1 MSELITQF
9 QENLKKVGIT
19 SNNQILGFLYHTA
32 AMPTLLSFINKDE
45 SLIKPLLPL
54 INDYQPKIEEVKWL
68 DADSLV
74 FSAKIFK
81 EYYLNS
87 SIKSDDILY
96 PETEIV
102 QGLIESETKN
112 KYQEFSSIET
122 PYNTNLRI
130 LKLLESIGEIIS
142 NYGDFNSN
150 PFGVIS
156 IGYEHSNFWKNT
168 PDVLCYT
175 KSVTLSNV
183 FPTYL
188 ADVINT
194 FPCPDANN
202 SNPNLWI
209 LSKEIFNR
217 MHDEKYGLDLET
229 KKWVWSIHNYIFYIN
244 DPDRIELIAKYQKH
258 EGLNE
263 MLSDIFKNIG
273 GLSGSLK
280 SSEFIYVH
288 SYSDWDKWDVFIND
302 VNSKVK
308 DDFGISIKN
317 ISSSIGEGHW
327 YISYRFINAVM
338 LYLKKTDA
346 KKKFKFW

>member
-1 MSELITQF
+1 MNELEQF
-9 QENLKKVGIT
+9 QKNLKKVGII
-19 SNNQILGFLYHTA
+19 SHNQILGFLYHTA

-45 SLIKPLLPL
+45 SIIKPLLPL
-54 INDYQPKIEEVKWL
+54 INNYQPKIEEVEWL
-68 DADSLV
+68 DADSLL

-102 QGLIESETKN
+102 QGLIESETEN
-112 KYQEFSSIET
+112 KYEDFSSIEN
-122 PYNTNLRI
+122 PYNTNSRI

-142 NYGDFNSN
+142 DNGDFNSN
-150 PFGVIS
+150 PLDVVS
-156 IGYEHSNFWKNT
+156 LGYEHSNFWKNT
-168 PDVLCYT
+168 PDGLCYT
-175 KSVTLSNV
+175 KSVTLSNI

-188 ADVINT
+188 VDVINT
-194 FPCPDANN
+194 FPSPNANN
-202 SNPNLWI
+202 SDPNLWL

-244 DPDRIELIAKYQKH
+244 DPEKIELIAKYQTH

-273 GLSGSLK
+273 GLSGNLK
-280 SSEFIYVH
+280 SSKFEYIHNYP
-288 SYSDWDKWDVFIND
+288 DWDKWDVFLN
-302 VNSKVK
+302 NLNNKVK
-308 DDFGISIKN
+308 DDFGISIKSN
-317 ISSSIGEGHW
+317 PSSRGEFYW
-327 YISYRFINAVM
+327 YISFRFINAVM
-338 LYLKKTDA
+338 LYLKKSDS

>member
-1 MSELITQF
+1 MSELTQF
-9 QENLKKVGIT
+9 QENLRKVGFT
-19 SNNQILGFLYHTA
+19 SRNQILGFLYHTA
-32 AMPTLLSFINKDE
+32 AMPTLLSFINEDE
-45 SLIKPLLPL
+45 SIIKPLLPL
-54 INDYQPKIEEVKWL
+54 IKNYKPKIEEVEWL
-68 DADSLV
+68 DFDSLF

-96 PETEIV
+96 PKTEIV
-102 QGLIESETKN
+102 QGLIESETEN
-112 KYQEFSSIET
+112 KYEEFDSIEN
-122 PYNTNLRI
+122 PYNTNLRM
-130 LKLLESIGEIIS
+130 LRLLESLGDIIS
-142 NYGDFNSN
+142 SYGDFSSN
-150 PFGVIS
+150 PLSVIS

-168 PDVLCYT
+168 PDGLCYT

-188 ADVINT
+188 ADVMNT
-194 FPCPDANN
+194 FPSPDANN
-202 SNPNLWI
+202 SNPNLWL

-229 KKWVWSIHNYIFYIN
+229 KKWIWSIHNYIFYVN
-244 DPDRIELIAKYQKH
+244 DPDRIELITKYQQD

-273 GLSGSLK
+273 GLSGNLK

-288 SYSDWDKWDVFIND
+288 RYSNVDKWDVFIND
-302 VNSKVK
+302 VNRKVK

-317 ISSSIGEGHW
+317 IYSSRGEGYW
-327 YISYRFINAVM
+327 YLSYRFINAVM
-338 LYLKKTDA
+338 LYLKKEKT
-346 KKKFKFW
+346 KKGFKFW

>member
-1 MSELITQF
+1 MSELNQF
-9 QENLKKVGIT
+9 QENLKKVGIS

-45 SLIKPLLPL
+45 SIIKPLLPL
-54 INDYQPKIEEVKWL
+54 IKNYKPKIEEVEWL
-68 DADSLV
+68 DADSLL

-96 PETEIV
+96 PEAEIV

-112 KYQEFSSIET
+112 KYEEFSSIEN
-122 PYNTNLRI
+122 PYHTNSRV
-130 LKLLESIGEIIS
+130 LKLLGSIGEIIS
-142 NYGDFNSN
+142 DYGDFNSD
-150 PFGVIS
+150 PFSVIS
-156 IGYEHSNFWKNT
+156 LGYDHSNFWKNT
-168 PDVLCYT
+168 PDGLCFT

-194 FPCPDANN
+194 FPFPDANN
-202 SNPNLWI
+202 SNPNLWL

-229 KKWVWSIHNYIFYIN
+229 KKWIWSIHNYIFYIN
-244 DPDRIELIAKYQKH
+244 DPNRIELITKYQKH
-258 EGLNE
+258 EGLDE

-273 GLSGSLK
+273 GLSGNLK
-280 SSEFIYVH
+280 SSKYIYSHVYSSRDHWEEFLE
-288 SYSDWDKWDVFIND
+288 DLND
-302 VNSKVK
+302 KVK
-308 DDFGISIKN
+308 DDYGIGVPNSFSN
-317 ISSSIGEGHW
+317 AGE
-327 YISYRFINAVM
+327 YYSFYSFRFVNAVM
-338 LYLKKTDA
+338 LYLV
-346 KKKFKFW
+346 

>member
-1 MSELITQF
+1 MSELTQF

-45 SLIKPLLPL
+45 SIIKPLLPL
-54 INDYQPKIEEVKWL
+54 IKNYKPKIEEVEWL
-68 DADSLV
+68 DADSLL

-87 SIKSDDILY
+87 SIKSNDILY

-102 QGLIESETKN
+102 QGLIESETEN
-112 KYQEFSSIET
+112 KYEEFSSIES
-122 PYNTNLRI
+122 PYNTNLRT

-142 NYGDFNSN
+142 SYGDFSSD
-150 PFGVIS
+150 PFGLIS
-156 IGYEHSNFWKNT
+156 IGYDHSNFWKNT
-168 PDVLCYT
+168 PDGLCYV

-194 FPCPDANN
+194 FPSPDANN

-229 KKWVWSIHNYIFYIN
+229 KKWIWSIHNYIFYIN
-244 DPDRIELIAKYQKH
+244 DPDRIELITKYQNH

-273 GLSGSLK
+273 GLSGNLK
-280 SSEFIYVH
+280 SSKYIYSHVYNSKDHWEEFLE
-288 SYSDWDKWDVFIND
+288 DLND
-302 VNSKVK
+302 KVK
-308 DDFGISIKN
+308 DDYGIGVPNSFSN
-317 ISSSIGEGHW
+317 AGE
-327 YISYRFINAVM
+327 YYSFYSFRFVNAVM
-338 LYLKKTDA
+338 LYLV
-346 KKKFKFW
+346 